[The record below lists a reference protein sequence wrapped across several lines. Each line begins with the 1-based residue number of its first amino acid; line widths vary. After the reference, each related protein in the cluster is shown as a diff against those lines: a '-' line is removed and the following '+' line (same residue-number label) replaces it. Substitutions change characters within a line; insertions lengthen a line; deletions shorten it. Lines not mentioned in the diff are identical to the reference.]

1 MKGSCCILDFN
12 PAEFYAVK
20 LTLQVEEPLALS
32 EPCILQRRVLTGGLA
47 DSVEVAD
54 DGERGGLPV
63 SLAGDVHACTT
74 AGL

>member
-1 MKGSCCILDFN
+1 MKGSCCILDN

-20 LTLQVEEPLALS
+20 LTLQLEEPLALS
-32 EPCILQRRVLTGGLA
+32 EPIPQCRVLTGGLA

>member
-20 LTLQVEEPLALS
+20 LTLQLEEHLALS
-32 EPCILQRRVLTGGLA
+32 EPIIQRRVLTGGLA

-54 DGERGGLPV
+54 DGERRGLPV